1 MRLKALWVLSL
12 LSLPLLANELDNKQL
27 LPEVK
32 QLLVIPDLFE
42 RDLDQN
48 GYVGMLALDVPVDKN
63 YTAIAKKMLIKNNR
77 LLQVAISKQ
86 DVKLLDNIVKTTD
99 YYDENKPL
107 KVNMGYGTG
116 YEFPCA
122 SLKNL
127 HCVDKVIK
135 DRKQLTALIKESN
148 VILARYRQIQ
158 AKPYYKA
165 YPMSAEMPIPLYH
178 KSIYASQLRL
188 AEAVFAIDDGDVR
201 KGLKILQDEMDF
213 IKNKLLVNGYLIDVM
228 IGVRQLLI
236 TAHVLEQLID
246 RPQLKPYLSDPQITL
261 LFQPLNTEQQQIIAS
276 TFRREQGFMVIS
288 GYFSTKETIEEY
300 IHLWKKLGFDDNGG
314 SYFCQA
320 KKLGYPLRFNK
331 IAAMNLNYQKLNLLI
346 SKASLMLPSS
356 SSAYIIDSVASRQ
369 PLTIQEIYQQY
380 GADNV
385 LGGIMLES
393 DQLLSYLYRFYDVNN
408 YLWLIQ
414 AKLQI
419 KRLAISKSRVVEFLL
434 RSNHKNPYSQHSLQ
448 WNSCLQVLSSDWLG
462 DIDDSRDGDRATI
475 YIKYD

>member
-1 MRLKALWVLSL
+1 M
-12 LSLPLLANELDNKQL
+12 
-27 LPEVK
+27 
-32 QLLVIPDLFE
+32 
-42 RDLDQN
+42 
-48 GYVGMLALDVPVDKN
+48 
-63 YTAIAKKMLIKNNR
+63 
-77 LLQVAISKQ
+77 
-86 DVKLLDNIVKTTD
+86 
-99 YYDENKPL
+99 
-107 KVNMGYGTG
+107 
-116 YEFPCA
+116 
-122 SLKNL
+122 
-127 HCVDKVIK
+127 
-135 DRKQLTALIKESN
+135 
-148 VILARYRQIQ
+148 ARYRQIQ

-165 YPMSAEMPIPLYH
+165 YPMSAEMPIPPYH

-246 RPQLKPYLSDPQITL
+246 RPQLKPYLSDPQLTL
-261 LFQPLNTEQQQIIAS
+261 LFQPLNTAQQQIIAS

-300 IHLWKKLGFDDNGG
+300 IHLWKKLDFDDNGG

-320 KKLGYPLRFNK
+320 KKLGYLLKFNK
-331 IAAMNLNYQKLNLLI
+331 ISAMNLNYQKLNLLI
-346 SKASLMLPSS
+346 NKASLVLPSS
-356 SSAYIIDSVASRQ
+356 SSAYIIDSVASHQ

-385 LGGIMLES
+385 LGEIMLES
-393 DQLLSYLYRFYDVNN
+393 DQLISYLYRFYDVNN

-434 RSNHKNPYSQHSLQ
+434 RSNYKNSYSQHPLQ
-448 WNSCLQVLSSDWLG
+448 WNSCLQLLSSDWLG
-462 DIDDSRDGDRATI
+462 VMDDGRDGDRATI